1 MLEADN
7 DRPLYLQ
14 LVDALEITI
23 RKDLSANE
31 KLLSERELTEK
42 FGVSRITVRLALRE
56 LESRGL
62 IYKKHGKG
70 TYVSEITEPAVDLSS
85 AYSFTEQMKKMGKKP
100 QTKTITFTKLPANEQ
115 IARQLNIKLGDP
127 VFEIERLR
135 SADGLAMMLERSY
148 IPVELFD
155 GISLQD
161 LEQNPLYD
169 IFSDQFGHIIRTA
182 EEEFYA
188 GIALETEAKLLH
200 IKAGSAVLHMI
211 RKTYNTKNRVIEF
224 TLSVARADQFR
235 YKITHQRSPLVDK
248 E

>member
-161 LEQNPLYD
+161 LEQKPLYD
-169 IFSDQFGHIIRTA
+169 IFSDHFGHIIRIA

-188 GIALETEAKLLH
+188 GIALDNEANLLN
-200 IKAGSAVLHMI
+200 IKSGSAVLHMI

-235 YKITHQRSPLVDK
+235 YKITHQRSPVLDK
-248 E
+248 D